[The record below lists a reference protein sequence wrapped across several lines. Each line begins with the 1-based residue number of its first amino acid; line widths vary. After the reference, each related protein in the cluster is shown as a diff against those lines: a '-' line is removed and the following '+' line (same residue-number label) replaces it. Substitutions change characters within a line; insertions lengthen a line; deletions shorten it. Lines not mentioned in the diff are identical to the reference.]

1 MSMGEF
7 ASVQIISCLSNMPA
21 VGMQRAYYITRWEIA
36 NCLIAAESSNCC
48 RKLWLLLKLWKLR
61 KFWKLWQQQS
71 LQKNH
76 RILLQGLLFW
86 AQKDVFERIFEIL
99 AQKKSNFSARIIIR
113 YSKCHIEQMMILSK
127 WCRDSIARAEQKYRR
142 FFAQLVTKALQMA
155 LNRQSWTMIG
165 ALFCSACLG
174 WRMRAGPYIGVSQ
187 YILPLS

>member
-1 MSMGEF
+1 
-7 ASVQIISCLSNMPA
+7 
-21 VGMQRAYYITRWEIA
+21 MQYA
-36 NCLIAAESSNCC
+36 CC
-48 RKLWLLLKLWKLR
+48 RDAAGILHNALRDSKLADCCWKLWKLWKFWKFWKFWKLR

-86 AQKDVFERIFEIL
+86 TPNNVFERIFEIL
-99 AQKKSNFSARIIIR
+99 AQKKSNFSARIIIW

-165 ALFCSACLG
+165 ALFCSACSG